1 MQNEQ
6 DIKETSNNLKSEDE
20 VKNVGLVEPDSE
32 ERENQDNKKRR
43 MTLSDVPHF
52 HAVEKLKKPKKK
64 HNKCEKFKELLMH
77 SVENIFVQI
86 LILILACYS
95 LFHQDIMFLCLPKV
109 IDVPFE
115 HTTEATFFFF
125 LIEFII
131 FLIAKKKFVGSFYFY
146 LDMISLISL
155 LPEVHLIWSPLLTLI
170 AGQK

>member
-6 DIKETSNNLKSEDE
+6 DIKESSKNLKSGDE
-20 VKNVGLVEPDSE
+20 AKHVGFVEPDSE
-32 ERENQDNKKRR
+32 EREIEDTKKRR

-52 HAVEKLKKPKKK
+52 NAVEKIKKPKKK
-64 HNKCEKFKELLMH
+64 PNKCEKFKELLMH
-77 SVENIFVQI
+77 SIENIYIQI

-115 HTTEATFFFF
+115 HATEGTFFFF
-125 LIEFII
+125 LVEFII

-155 LPEVHLIWSPLLTLI
+155 LPEVHLIWTPLLTLI